1 MTILISIALFLIM
14 MSLGL
19 NLPPLQFGILKQRP
33 VFLARVLTTTC
44 IGIPIAALLLLQ
56 SPIGQPLATPI
67 ATGMMLMAIC
77 PSAPMITL
85 KSRKLAA
92 TSDIAIKLQ
101 FWSAC
106 AAIISV
112 PLWIGLLT
120 SKGGSN
126 IWNIS
131 PREVAAQVFTVQLIP
146 LLIGVSLRK
155 WCSEWAEHWNPWIQK
170 IATLLLL
177 VLLILILATALPT
190 GTAALLTNAQGA
202 LAMLL
207 LTWIGLAA
215 GYFIAGKDARERST
229 VPLVISMRNPGLALL
244 LVQDIAPDARNI
256 KAAVAG
262 YVLMTVISTA
272 PFMKW
277 RKALHASNSNR
288 TDS

>member
-1 MTILISIALFLIM
+1 MKLLISIALFLIM

-19 NLPPLQFGILKQRP
+19 NLPPVRFGILKERP
-33 VFLARVLTTTC
+33 FFLARVLITTC
-44 IGIPIAALLLLQ
+44 VAIPIAAVLLLQ
-56 SPIGQPLATPI
+56 SPIGQTLATPI
-67 ATGMMLMAIC
+67 ATGLMLMAIC

-85 KSRKLAA
+85 KSSKLAA

-112 PLWIGLLT
+112 PLWIGLLA
-120 SKGGSN
+120 SKGGGN
-126 IWNIS
+126 FWNIS
-131 PREVAAQVFTVQLIP
+131 SQEVAAQVFTVQLIP

-155 WCSEWAEHWNPWIQK
+155 WCSEWAERWNPWIQK
-170 IATLLLL
+170 IATLLL
-177 VLLILILATALPT
+177 VGLLILILATAVPT
-190 GTAALLTNAQGA
+190 GTTALLGNAQGA

-215 GYFIAGKDARERST
+215 GYVIAGKDASEKST

-244 LVQDIAPDARNI
+244 LVQDMAPEASSI

-262 YVLMTVISTA
+262 YVLMTVIGTA

-277 RKALHASNSNR
+277 RKALHSSNTSTAAS
-288 TDS
+288 

>member
-1 MTILISIALFLIM
+1 MKLVISIALFLIM

-19 NLPPLQFGILKQRP
+19 NLPPVRFGILKERP
-33 VFLARVLTTTC
+33 LFLARVLITTC
-44 IGIPIAALLLLQ
+44 IGIPFAAVVLLQ
-56 SPIGQPLATPI
+56 SPIGETLTTPI
-67 ATGMMLMAIC
+67 TTGLMLMAIC

-85 KSRKLAA
+85 KSSKLAA

-112 PLWIGLLT
+112 PLWIGLLAST
-120 SKGGSN
+120 GGGN

-131 PREVAAQVFTVQLIP
+131 SQEVASQVFTVQLIP
-146 LLIGVSLRK
+146 LLVGVSLRK
-155 WCSEWAEHWNPWIQK
+155 WCSEWAERWNPWIQK
-170 IATLLLL
+170 IATLLLV
-177 VLLILILATALPT
+177 VLLILILATAVPA
-190 GTAALLTNAQGA
+190 GTTALLGNARGA

-215 GYFIAGKDARERST
+215 GYAVAGKDTSEKST

-244 LVQDIAPDARNI
+244 LVQDMAPDASNI

-262 YVLMTVISTA
+262 YVLMTVIGTA

-277 RKALHASNSNR
+277 RKALHSSNTSTTAS
-288 TDS
+288 